1 MEELLPLLMLL
12 FIAVPTV
19 ISISQAKNK
28 QQEQQKNRP
37 AQTRQQAGEK
47 KPDAVLPPRE
57 RAPLRPA
64 LQPTLHNH
72 SGMFDGSLFAD
83 DGTEVIDDVAISFD
97 GLITKWICPVIIPR
111 K

>member
-37 AQTRQQAGEK
+37 AQTRQQAEEK
-47 KPDAVLPPRE
+47 KPDAVLRCSPRFMTTAACLTEASLPTTAPRE
-57 RAPLRPA
+57 PIRMI
-64 LQPTLHNH
+64 T
-72 SGMFDGSLFAD
+72 
-83 DGTEVIDDVAISFD
+83 